1 MNRRTQLKIS
11 YTRLSENIEQLFF
24 ICRENKIIPMI
35 KANAYGH
42 GDVEIFN
49 FMRNKFSI
57 KQFGLASL
65 EEALRIRKLTNSF
78 TEELIVFSD
87 TLLYESDAF
96 THYSNNNIVPVISGL
111 DDLKYFL
118 RDKNTKYLPIYLKV
132 NTGMNR
138 LGVSADDIDAVI
150 DLLKQ
155 HKRAKIQHLMTHF
168 SSSSE
173 KITKTSKT
181 YLQYSRFKEIKEKL
195 LNGGIEISD
204 TSVANSGAIEQKFG
218 LDESHVRPGLMIY
231 GPSSLELGIRSSSCW
246 KGSCISKLQAS
257 VLQVNSVMKGCEIG
271 YGNTICPRDGM
282 LLIAGIGYGDG
293 FSTGMSGLRIPIGK
307 TVGEVIGK
315 VNMDMVAILLDES
328 LSYSRGEHINLWE
341 NDHNSILNISDQQ
354 GIIPYEIFCNLGQ
367 RVSRVYE
374 N

>member
-11 YTRLSENIEQLFF
+11 YTRLSENIEQLFL
-24 ICRENKIIPMI
+24 ICGKSKVIPMI

-49 FMRNKFSI
+49 FIREKFSI

-78 TEELIVFSD
+78 DEELIVFSD
-87 TLLYESDAF
+87 TLLYEPDVLA
-96 THYSNNNIVPVISGL
+96 HYSNNNIVPVISGL
-111 DDLKYFL
+111 DDLRYFL
-118 RDKNTKYLPIYLKV
+118 QDKNTKFLPIYLKL
-132 NTGMNR
+132 NTVMNR
-138 LGVSADDIDAVI
+138 LGVNLEDIDSVI

-155 HKRAKIQHLMTHF
+155 YKRCEIQHLMTHF

-181 YLQYSRFKEIKEKL
+181 YSQYIRFKEIKKKL
-195 LNGGIEISD
+195 LNEGIEVVD
-204 TSVANSGAIEQKFG
+204 TSVANSGAIEQSFG

-231 GPSSLELGIRSSSCW
+231 GPSSLESGIRSSSCW
-246 KGSCISKLQAS
+246 KGSCISQLQAS
-257 VLQVNSVMKGCEIG
+257 VLQINSVKKGSEIG
-271 YGNTICPRDGM
+271 YGNTVCPRDGL

-307 TVGEVIGK
+307 TIGEVIGK
-315 VNMDMVAILLDES
+315 VNMDMIAILLDKC
-328 LSYSRGEHINLWE
+328 LTHPRGEHINLWKSD
-341 NDHNSILNISDQQ
+341 NKSILNISDQQ
-354 GIIPYEIFCNLGQ
+354 GIIPYEIFCNLSQ

-374 N
+374 S